1 MNHNQEGSE
10 PLIMKSITIHNLEPE
25 LEKGITAEAKRLG
38 LSLNKTI
45 KKLLRD
51 SMNLSPEKKSGKK
64 ADFSDLA
71 GTWTQEEYDEFEKNT
86 AIFEKIDEEM
96 WK

>member
-1 MNHNQEGSE
+1 
-10 PLIMKSITIHNLEPE
+10 MKSITIHNLEPD
-25 LEKGITAEAKRLG
+25 LERGIVDYAKKYG
-38 LSLNKTI
+38 LSLNKAI
-45 KKLLRD
+45 KRLLRE